1 MWNLSWVFRLF
12 QLANFIMPTKK
23 GEQWYADWIVAADV
37 YMDLAGSPRD
47 SKDEVLH
54 RLDELLRQQGILARL
69 IQYVYACMC
78 ACNLFTF
85 FLLYARLNVQ
95 TCRHKS
101 FVVTSESCKYKE
113 HSNILSAFFRHE
125 LSVNQLILSH
135 QPREITE
142 PASAFCLSAWR
153 ESLIIVAEKYIIG

>member
-1 MWNLSWVFRLF
+1 MIQLSRCVLALDILVSAIVSRRVSPCRTWDNNSSAMREKERRCVSMRDHLSEVEVHRFYPNRFPDHPWRNVAGFSWDSSWLMWNLSWVFRLF
-12 QLANFIMPTKK
+12 QLANFVMPTKK

-78 ACNLFTF
+78 A
-85 FLLYARLNVQ
+85 
-95 TCRHKS
+95 
-101 FVVTSESCKYKE
+101 
-113 HSNILSAFFRHE
+113 
-125 LSVNQLILSH
+125 
-135 QPREITE
+135 
-142 PASAFCLSAWR
+142 
-153 ESLIIVAEKYIIG
+153 